1 MYNSL
6 ACVNNL
12 FNQSQPKPFNI
23 VPAVKQRQA
32 KLQAEFDR
40 SSYVP
45 DRLGTLAQLA
55 VRISVIQ
62 NNLKPDLHH
71 PTLIICAAD
80 HGAFANRIHTL
91 PAEDTRQ
98 QLQQTLAGT
107 APINRIA
114 RANGLELLVVD
125 AGVSEMLP
133 EYPHLHDARIAAGTA
148 NYVRQPA
155 MSREQCLQAL
165 YNGTVLVDTLSHKGC
180 NIVGFGTIGAGNAGS
195 AALLM
200 STLCYLPVERCIGH
214 SDHTDAINA
223 YLNIRTLQYARQ
235 RLSTSQASRDPI
247 QLLSEFGGFEIVTV
261 CGAMLRAAE
270 RGMVILVDG
279 FASTAAL
286 LAARALNANVVDYC
300 IASHRSAEPGHSLM
314 LQQLRAR
321 PLLELELQASGGI
334 GVALAYP
341 LIKSTVALLG
351 DVTHSG

>member
-1 MYNSL
+1 M
-6 ACVNNL
+6 
-12 FNQSQPKPFNI
+12 
-23 VPAVKQRQA
+23 PAIKQRQA

-40 SSYVP
+40 SPHLP

-55 VRISVIQ
+55 VRVSVIQ
-62 NNLKPDLHH
+62 NSLKPSLNQ
-71 PTLIICAAD
+71 PTLLVCAAD
-80 HGAFANRIHTL
+80 HGAFAHATHTGS
-91 PAEDTRQ
+91 ADDTRQ

-107 APINRIA
+107 APVNRIA
-114 RANGLELLVVD
+114 CANGLALWVVD

-133 EYPHLHDARIAAGTA
+133 EYPHLHNVRIAAGTA

-155 MSREQCLQAL
+155 MTREQCLQAL

-214 SDHTDAINA
+214 SDHTDAVNA
-223 YLNIRTLQYARQ
+223 YFNIRTLQYARQ
-235 RLSTSQASRDPI
+235 RFSTSQANRDPV

-261 CGAMLRAAE
+261 CGGMLRAAE

-279 FASTAAL
+279 FASTSAL
-286 LAARALNANVVDYC
+286 LAARALNPNVVDYC
-300 IASHRSAEPGHSLM
+300 IASHRSAEPGHGLM

-334 GVALAYP
+334 GAALAYP
-341 LIKSTVALLG
+341 LIKSAVALLEEA
-351 DVTHSG
+351 TPQPHSV

>member
-6 ACVNNL
+6 ACVNSFTSHGKLPL
-12 FNQSQPKPFNI
+12 FNI
-23 VPAVKQRQA
+23 LPAVKQRQA
-32 KLQAEFDR
+32 RLQAEFDR
-40 SSYVP
+40 NPQLPS
-45 DRLGTLAQLA
+45 RLGTLAQLA
-55 VRISVIQ
+55 VRIGVIQ
-62 NNLKPDLHH
+62 NSLKPCLHR
-71 PTLIICAAD
+71 PTLMICAAD
-80 HGAFANRIHTL
+80 HGAFSKHVDSV

-98 QLQQTLAGT
+98 QLQYTLAGT

-125 AGVSEMLP
+125 AGVSEILP
-133 EYPHLHDARIAAGTA
+133 EYPQLYNARIAAGTA

-165 YNGTVLVDTLSHKGC
+165 YNGTILVDSLSQQGC
-180 NIVGFGTIGAGNAGS
+180 NIVGFGSIGAGNSGS

-200 STLCYLPVERCIGH
+200 STLCYLPIERCIGH
-214 SDHTDAINA
+214 GDGGDTVSA
-223 YLNIRTLQYARQ
+223 YFNIRTLQYARQ
-235 RLSTSQASRDPI
+235 RLSTSQAIRDPI

-261 CGAMLRAAE
+261 CGSMLRAAE
-270 RGMVILVDG
+270 RGMVIVVDG

-286 LAARALNANVVDYC
+286 LAARALNPHVVDYC

-321 PLLELELQASGGI
+321 PLLELELEASGGL

-341 LIKSTVALLG
+341 LINSAVALLS
-351 DVTHSG
+351 DVTH